1 MSRRKKN
8 RLEKLSDSQETD
20 SFFGEPVVVPIE
32 DSIDLHSFAP
42 RDIPSVV
49 EEYLEQ
55 CQQAG
60 FKEVRIIHGRGT
72 GVQRNIVRGILE
84 KHPLVLS
91 FKDAPAEA
99 GGWGATAVVLGEK
112 I

>member
-1 MSRRKKN
+1 M
-8 RLEKLSDSQETD
+8 KLSTITALFTFALNALATPTPIEIND
-20 SFFGEPVVVPIE
+20 GGILPIE

-99 GGWGATAVVLGEK
+99 GGWGATVVVL
-112 I
+112 